1 MKKNLHILLLISFV
15 LALLVPV
22 TGIHIHKL
30 ASLFFLL
37 LCLVHTGLHW
47 KGMNLRRDVVLGLVS
62 ASFLTGLL
70 GMIFEEIPMILGIH
84 KVFSLVVVFFLA
96 IHIFVFSN
104 KIFSHKGMS
113 PRLIGSSG
121 ETQN

>member
-1 MKKNLHILLLISFV
+1 M
-15 LALLVPV
+15 
-22 TGIHIHKL
+22 
-30 ASLFFLL
+30 
-37 LCLVHTGLHW
+37 
-47 KGMNLRRDVVLGLVS
+47 RRGVVLGLVS
-62 ASFLTGLL
+62 VSFLTGLL

-113 PRLIGSSG
+113 PRLIGSSS